1 MVTETLSPQ
10 QVALLLP
17 DATKITICLSRS
29 PRWKATE
36 RKIDASVDTLEDSVA
51 YRDSPIFKARAKALL
66 AQLQA
71 DANKRVVRCKFGKL
85 RMWPF
90 EIQMPND

>member
-10 QVALLLP
+10 QVALAIA
-17 DATKITICLSRS
+17 DAKTITICLSRS